1 MTEYATHPGL
11 VPAAELATTVL
22 AGAGAA
28 SLSGDDVGPAG
39 VLHGLDDDGT
49 PVLLAGPSLVS
60 ALGLVDADDDVVV
73 RLEVTDLAPVVDLT
87 LHRTQVE
94 VTGWARLVAPHAVA
108 ARLGARS
115 RSDLTVAFASW
126 PGARLLEVDVAE
138 VVLHAGAGC
147 AHLAPEDLRTALP
160 DPVGPHEA
168 ELVQRLGDDLGAALL
183 ELVRG
188 IGHAHHV
195 DGGPARPLADALE
208 ARVVGVDRHGLT
220 VLCTLPDGEDTACC
234 VQASRSTV
242 RVPFP
247 VPVASAAEAERAA
260 LALVTGSRGC
270 PHDR

>member
-28 SLSGDDVGPAG
+28 SLAGDGHEPVG
-39 VLHGLDDDGT
+39 VLHGLDLDGT
-49 PVLLAGPSLVS
+49 PVLLAGPELVR
-60 ALGLVDADDDVVV
+60 ALGLVGEHDDAVA

-87 LHRTQVE
+87 MHRAQVE
-94 VTGWARLVAPHAVA
+94 VTGWVRLVPSHAVA
-108 ARLGARS
+108 SRLGARS
-115 RSDLTVAFASW
+115 RADLIVAFASW
-126 PGARLLEVDVAE
+126 PGARLLELDVAE

-160 DPVGPHEA
+160 DPVGAHEA

-195 DGGPARPLADALE
+195 DGGPARPLADAQE
-208 ARVVGVDRHGLT
+208 ARVVGVDRYGLT
-220 VLCTLPDGEDTACC
+220 VLCTLPDDDAAGCC
-234 VQASRSTV
+234 EHASRSTV

-247 VPVASAAEAERAA
+247 APVSSAAEAERAA
-260 LALVTGSRGC
+260 LALVAGGRGC
-270 PHDR
+270 PHGC